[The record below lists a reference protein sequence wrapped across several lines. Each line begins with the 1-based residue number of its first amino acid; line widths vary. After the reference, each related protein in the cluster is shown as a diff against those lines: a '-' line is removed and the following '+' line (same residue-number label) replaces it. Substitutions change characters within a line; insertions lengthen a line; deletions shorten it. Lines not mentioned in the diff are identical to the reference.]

1 MKTPPHNHSLPQD
14 LNQNDQLPIRIVSPD
29 FGHISKET
37 IRLYPS
43 TRRLPYYYL
52 LFVIEGTSRLR
63 VDVDEFEVGK
73 YELLFS
79 LPHQVQQLPQTSHG
93 GDYYKLGFDDEC
105 LSRLPRQYP
114 FLLNPLNQLKIS
126 FSSAAA
132 ARLRSIFEI
141 MKDLLRVSVTDP
153 ELILAHLNSL
163 LTEINTAYF
172 AGGGKRVDDRIA
184 KFIGFKVFV
193 ENNLTDHPTIRDIA
207 ESLAVS
213 QDSLYQIV
221 KQHSGL
227 SPKEFITNRLILEA
241 RRRIH
246 YGERTSVKEL
256 AFDLGFNDPD
266 YFSRLFK
273 KVTGKTVAGFFRDL
287 S

>member
-1 MKTPPHNHSLPQD
+1 MNHINSIPD
-14 LNQNDQLPIRIVSPD
+14 DFSQNDQLPIRIVSPD
-29 FGHISKET
+29 FGHLPPEAIGT
-37 IRLYPS
+37 YGLTHRF
-43 TRRLPYYYL
+43 PYYFL
-52 LFVIEGTSRLR
+52 LFILGGTSRQGI
-63 VDVDEFEVGK
+63 DTNEFEIGK
-73 YELLFS
+73 HELLFS
-79 LPHQVQQLPQTSHG
+79 LPNQIRQVSEPIHG
-93 GDYYKLGFDDEC
+93 GDYYKLGFDENC
-105 LSRLPRQYP
+105 LSKLPRQYP
-114 FLLNPLNQLKIS
+114 FLLNPLSQQKIS
-126 FSSAAA
+126 FSTAAA
-132 ARLRSIFEI
+132 GRLRSIFE
-141 MKDLLRVSVTDP
+141 MLKELLSTSDSEP

-172 AGGGKRVDDRIA
+172 AGESKLTNDRIA

-193 ENNLTDHPTIRDIA
+193 ENNLTDRPTIRDIA
-207 ESLAVS
+207 EELAVS

-227 SPKEFITNRLILEA
+227 SPKEYITNRLILEA

-273 KVTGKTVAGFFRDL
+273 KVTGKTVADFFKDL